1 MATISYESY
10 YGTSV
15 LSEPYL
21 MHHGT
26 KGMKWYHR
34 RYQNEDGSLTAL
46 GRIHYGIGKGR
57 KEEGAKELVDAYD
70 AKKKE
75 ERSAKKAEREEI
87 NKQKILTSGS
97 AAEILKNSD
106 KFTNQELQQAIQRID
121 MKTKLSKMYVPDKSA
136 IETITDKLNKY
147 GNLVNSI
154 TNIKNNVDKL
164 ADAFTNSEE
173 KEAKKA
179 QAELEKARAKK
190 EMEAEVARKSAI
202 ISARNKIIQD
212 DINNKLSEVIKKARE
227 EASGSDDDI
236 ERSVKLATEKFLSSV
251 DKANNTNNTDKKTR
265 LQKLNEA
272 YKKLNDDAKMRKA
285 QKAQNEKNNESYIEK
300 LSRVSEQYETERNGP
315 RDSQAAWD
323 RFKSIANEV
332 SQNHSNNKST
342 SNLSVKSLTNITSS
356 VKTGV
361 SSASSLLKSA
371 VSKLSTKSSS
381 FGLSSSSG
389 KSKWN
394 DLSKSNSSLLERSIS
409 EIMDDDK
416 K

>member
-75 ERSAKKAEREEI
+75 ERSAKKAEREEV

-251 DKANNTNNTDKKTR
+251 DKANNANNTDKKTR

-300 LSRVSEQYETERNGP
+300 LSRVSEQYETERNGQ

-342 SNLSVKSLTNITSS
+342 SNLSVKSLANITSS

-371 VSKLSTKSSS
+371 ASKLSTKSSS
-381 FGLSSSSG
+381 FDLSSSSG
-389 KSKWN
+389 KSTWN

>member
-75 ERSAKKAEREEI
+75 ERSAKKAEREEV

-251 DKANNTNNTDKKTR
+251 DKANNTDKKTR

-300 LSRVSEQYETERNGP
+300 LSRVSEQYEAERNGP

-342 SNLSVKSLTNITSS
+342 SNLSVKSLANITSS

-371 VSKLSTKSSS
+371 ASKLSTKSSS
-381 FGLSSSSG
+381 FDLSSSSG
-389 KSKWN
+389 KSTWN